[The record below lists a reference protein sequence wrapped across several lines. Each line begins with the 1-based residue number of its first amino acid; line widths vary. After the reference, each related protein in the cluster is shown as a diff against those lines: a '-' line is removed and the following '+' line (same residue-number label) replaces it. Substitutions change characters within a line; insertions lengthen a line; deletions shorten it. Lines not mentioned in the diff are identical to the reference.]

1 MARAPAAGPRR
12 RRRSPEEAER
22 EILDA
27 GERLL
32 KRCSLHEFT
41 VRAVMAETTLS
52 RNSFYVYF
60 RDRYDL
66 IGRLVGRL
74 RTNVNETMAH
84 FTSDENPAWAG
95 REALDAAARM
105 YLEYGPILRALQ
117 EAAKTDPGAARAWAD
132 FIRPGYEGVLVR
144 VKAEIAR
151 GRAEDP
157 DPEELVRTL
166 FTMTRASFFEL
177 LDEPD
182 PDVDRLVDALHRIW
196 RRALFSS

>member
-1 MARAPAAGPRR
+1 MAKAPAAEARR

-32 KRCSLHEFT
+32 KRCSLHELT
-41 VRAVMAETTLS
+41 VSAVMDETTLS

-74 RTNVNETMAH
+74 RANVNETMAR
-84 FTSDENPAWAG
+84 FMSDDDPALAG
-95 REALDAAARM
+95 REALYAAAQM
-105 YLEYGPILRALQ
+105 YLEHGRILRALQ
-117 EAAKTDPGAARAWAD
+117 QAARSDPGAARAWAE
-132 FIRPGYEGVLVR
+132 FTRPAEEGVIAR
-144 VKAEIAR
+144 VKEEIEK
-151 GRAEDP
+151 GRAGDP
-157 DPEELVRTL
+157 DPEQLVRTL

-177 LDEPD
+177 ADEPK
-182 PDVDRLVDALHRIW
+182 PDIDRLVDALHRIW
-196 RRALFSS
+196 RRALFP

>member
-1 MARAPAAGPRR
+1 MARAPDAGERR

-32 KRCSLHEFT
+32 KRQPLHEFT
-41 VRAVMAETTLS
+41 VSAVMAETTLS

-66 IGRLVGRL
+66 IGRLVMRL
-74 RTNVNETMAH
+74 RANVNTTMAQ
-84 FTSDENPAWAG
+84 FISDDDPAWAG
-95 REALDAAARM
+95 RAALRAAAEM
-105 YLEYGPILRALQ
+105 YIENGRVLRALQ
-117 EAAKTDPGAARAWAD
+117 EAAKSDPGAARAWAE
-132 FIRPGYEGVLVR
+132 FTRPAYEGVLAR
-144 VKAEIAR
+144 VKEEIEK
-151 GRAEDP
+151 GRAGDP
-157 DPEELVRTL
+157 DPEQLVHSL

-177 LDEPD
+177 ADDPD

-196 RRALFSS
+196 RRALFP

>member
-1 MARAPAAGPRR
+1 MAQAPAASARR

-32 KRCSLHEFT
+32 KRLPLHELT

-74 RTNVNETMAH
+74 RANVNATMAQ
-84 FTSDENPAWAG
+84 FLSADDPAWAG
-95 REALDAAARM
+95 RDALRAAAQM
-105 YLEYGPILRALQ
+105 YIEYGPILRALQ
-117 EAAKTDPGAARAWAD
+117 EAAKSHPGAARAWEE
-132 FIRPGYEGVLVR
+132 FTRPAYEAVLAR
-144 VKAEIAR
+144 VKEEIER
-151 GRAEDP
+151 GRSGDP
-157 DPEELVRTL
+157 DPEQLVRTL

-177 LDEPD
+177 ADEKD

-196 RRALFSS
+196 RRALFP

>member
-1 MARAPAAGPRR
+1 MARAPATGERR

-32 KRCSLHEFT
+32 KRCALHELT

-74 RTNVNETMAH
+74 RMNVNATMAQ
-84 FTSDENPAWAG
+84 FTSDEDPAWAG
-95 REALDAAARM
+95 RQALYAAAQM
-105 YLEYGPILRALQ
+105 YMEHGRTLRALQ
-117 EAAKTDPGAARAWAD
+117 QAAKSDPGAARAWEE
-132 FIRPGYEGVLVR
+132 FTRPAEDGVLAR
-144 VKAEIAR
+144 VKEEIEK
-151 GRAEDP
+151 GRAGDP
-157 DPEELVRTL
+157 DPEQLVRTL

-177 LDEPD
+177 ADEKD
-182 PDVDRLVDALHRIW
+182 PDIDRLVDALHRIW
-196 RRALFSS
+196 RRALFP